1 MGEIKDGRKVHST
14 LNSHMENGRSSC
26 SGETF
31 IGCLLCSKP
40 WESKSE
46 QNSQIVD
53 FPCPWEEE
61 ETTVLGAL
69 GAGESFNPARRMTW
83 VCAVRCFLF

>member
-1 MGEIKDGRKVHST
+1 VGEIKDVRKVDST
-14 LNSHMENGRSSC
+14 LNSHMENGRSLFSE
-26 SGETF
+26 ETF

-53 FPCPWEEE
+53 FLCPWEEE
-61 ETTVLGAL
+61 ETRI
-69 GAGESFNPARRMTW
+69 AGIGHRG
-83 VCAVRCFLF
+83 L